1 MASNTCDRNL
11 GLVRGEG
18 DPVWRG
24 FPGTSFE
31 ILSGK
36 AGTFL
41 SLHTGAAGAL
51 GTRTLVF
58 LR

>member
-1 MASNTCDRNL
+1 LCN
-11 GLVRGEG
+11 GLEHLAWFAEKVILSG
-18 DPVWRG
+18 G